1 MFRSV
6 FFVISLSCVREM
18 DGKNTDVNR
27 WTAGIGPV
35 RIGLDGSSQ
44 HSGLVDA
51 TDKAY
56 PLVLRSFRINVIEDD
71 ERGTL
76 R

>member
-1 MFRSV
+1 MA
-6 FFVISLSCVREM
+6 
-18 DGKNTDVNR
+18 GKNTDVNR

-35 RIGLDGSSQ
+35 RIGLDGSSP

-56 PLVLRSFRINVIEDD
+56 PLVLRSFRIHVI
-71 ERGTL
+71 
-76 R
+76 